1 MNPIAG
7 RLLEHPGL
15 LALGETL
22 LSVVLIL
29 IGAAVVMRL
38 ATSVARRALA
48 PRGDRLLDETRAR
61 TLRPLVE
68 SLLRYVVAFIALVM
82 VLREVGVDI
91 AAILASA
98 GVVGLAVGFG
108 AQQLIRDLISGFFI
122 LAEGLI
128 RVGDVIVV
136 GEHTGVVEQINVRT
150 TLVRKYNGELWS
162 IRNGELTLFG
172 NLNRD
177 FSRAIVTVGVAYEA
191 DLRRAMGVMEEV
203 GRRWAEE
210 RKEIVLEPPEVQGVM
225 RFGESQV
232 EIRLVVMVRPMAHWE
247 AEREL
252 RVRLK
257 EAFDREGLE
266 IPFPRR
272 VTYLRSEGIRQ

>member
-1 MNPIAG
+1 VSRLAARLFENP
-7 RLLEHPGL
+7 RL
-15 LALGETL
+15 LALGEAL
-22 LSVVLIL
+22 LSIVLIL
-29 IGAAVVMRL
+29 IGAAIAARL
-38 ATSVARRALA
+38 ATSIVRRALA
-48 PRGDRLLDETRAR
+48 PRGDRFLDETRAR
-61 TLRPLVE
+61 TLRPLLE
-68 SLLRYVVAFIALVM
+68 SLLRYVVYFIALVM
-82 VLREVGVDI
+82 VLREVGVDA

-136 GEHTGVVEQINVRT
+136 GEHTGLVEQVSVRT
-150 TLVRKYNGELWS
+150 TLLRKYNGELWA
-162 IRNGELTLFG
+162 IRNGELNIFG

-191 DLRRAMGVMEEV
+191 DLRRAMSVMQEV

-210 RKEIVLEPPEVQGVM
+210 RREIVLGAPEVQGVM
-225 RFGESQV
+225 QFGESQV
-232 EIRLVVMVRPMAHWE
+232 EVRLVVMVRPMAHWE

-252 RVRLK
+252 RIRLK
-257 EAFDREGLE
+257 EAFDREGIE

-272 VTYLRSEGIRQ
+272 VTYVRSEGGT